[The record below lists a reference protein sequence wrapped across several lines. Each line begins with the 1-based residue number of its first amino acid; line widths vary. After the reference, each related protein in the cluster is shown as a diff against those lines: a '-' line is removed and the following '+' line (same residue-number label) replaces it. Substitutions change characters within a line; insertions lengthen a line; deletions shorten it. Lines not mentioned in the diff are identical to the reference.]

1 MRFLALCA
9 LALLTLAGSASIAQR
24 APAPGTIRVRLNTSA
39 GVIVI
44 ALDAKHAPR
53 TVANFLAYVDDGRLD
68 GTSFYRASRRTGAPK
83 FGFIQGG
90 IGSDPRRMLARP
102 VPLEPTSAT
111 GLHHLDGTISMA
123 HGANPDSGDANFSIM
138 VGANP
143 SLDAHGGS
151 KGFAAFGQVVQGMD
165 VVRKILASPSGG
177 GSGAMK
183 GQMILAPVRI
193 VSAQRLDGVAH
204 PTGGAKPWLI
214 GVRR

>member
-1 MRFLALCA
+1 MRFFALCA
-9 LALLTLAGSASIAQR
+9 LALLTLSGSVSLAQR
-24 APAPGTIRVRLNTSA
+24 APAPGMIRVRLNTSA
-39 GVIVI
+39 GAIVI
-44 ALDAKHAPR
+44 ALDAKHAPK

-68 GTSFYRASRRTGAPK
+68 GTTFYRASRRPGQPK

-90 IGSDPRRMLARP
+90 IGNDPRRTLARP

-111 GLHHLDGTISMA
+111 GLHHVDGTISMA

-143 SLDAHGGS
+143 GLDAHGGS

-165 VVRKILASPSGG
+165 VVRKILAMPSAGG
-177 GSGAMK
+177 TGAMR
-183 GQMILAPVRI
+183 GQMLTQPVKI
-193 VSAQRLDGVAH
+193 ITAQRLDGTPH

-214 GVRR
+214 GR

>member
-1 MRFLALCA
+1 MRFLTLCA
-9 LALLTLAGSASIAQR
+9 LALLALSGSASTAQH
-24 APAPGTIRVRLNTSA
+24 APAPGTIRVWLNTSA
-39 GVIVI
+39 GAIVV

-111 GLHHLDGTISMA
+111 GLHHVDGTISMA

-143 SLDAHGGS
+143 SLDARGAS

-165 VVRKILASPSGG
+165 VVRKILAAPSGG
-177 GSGAMK
+177 GGGAMK
-183 GQMILAPVRI
+183 GQMILQPVRI

-214 GVRR
+214 GVH

>member
-1 MRFLALCA
+1 MRFLMLCLVAL
-9 LALLTLAGSASIAQR
+9 LALSGSASIAQR

-39 GVIVI
+39 GAIVI
-44 ALDAKHAPR
+44 ALDAKHAPK

-68 GTSFYRASRRTGAPK
+68 GTTFYRALRRPGAPK

-90 IGSDPRRMLARP
+90 IGSDPRRMLARR
-102 VPLEPTSAT
+102 VPLEPTNVT

-123 HGANPDSGDANFSIM
+123 HGANPDSGEANFSIM

-143 SLDAHGGS
+143 SLDARGAY

-183 GQMILAPVRI
+183 GQMILQPVRLI
-193 VSAQRLDGVAH
+193 SAQRLDGVTH
-204 PTGGAKPWLI
+204 PTGGARPWLI
-214 GVRR
+214 GR